1 MSTKSMITACQK
13 WYMKSA
19 HYFYLRFLKTKSIN
33 EDEKRSE
40 GILTLLLFIALIIN
54 AFFEIVLIFLHLSVN
69 NYEGIPLTVFSLIFA
84 FFILLFIAAR
94 KGYHLFAGYCF
105 VFLILASTIYGS
117 YMWGASLPMGLLSY
131 GLVVTI
137 ASIVINSRFGFI
149 IALIACSSIVITGL
163 HEHSSQII
171 PEWKQAAIEKR
182 DVISY
187 GIMIG
192 LTALLS
198 RLSNKEME
206 KSLKRARTSEQAL
219 KEERDNLEIT
229 VQERTR
235 ALRESERERMREL
248 YRFAEFGKL
257 SGGIFHDLLN
267 PLTAVSLSVEKLSAD
282 SSIKTSSSEEA
293 VRSLK
298 TAVSATK
305 KMEQFMATV
314 KKQIQ
319 SNDMRG
325 AFSLNEE
332 IEDAIELIKHKAI
345 KTNTSIIFDSA
356 ASHQTYGNPLK
367 LNQVITNLLI
377 NAIDAG
383 ATEIIVSLSASPQ
396 LENKIVCIIKDNGS
410 GMPPDISK
418 NIFTPFYT
426 TKEKGIGLGL
436 STTKDIVEE
445 HFGGSIDCQSS
456 TGNQNDSGTS
466 FTIILSSH
474 DFNSPSVN
482 RIEETEN
489 S

>member
-1 MSTKSMITACQK
+1 
-13 WYMKSA
+13 MKSA
-19 HYFYLRFLKTKSIN
+19 HYFYIRFLKPKSIN

-54 AFFEIVLIFLHLSVN
+54 AFFEIVLIFLHLTVK
-69 NYEGIPLTVFSLIFA
+69 NYTGIPLIVFSLIFA
-84 FFILLFIAAR
+84 FFIILFIATR
-94 KGYHLFAGYCF
+94 KGYYLLAGYCF

-149 IALIACSSIVITGL
+149 IAIIACSSIVVTGL

-171 PEWKQAAIEKR
+171 PEWKLAAIEKR

-229 VQERTR
+229 VQERTK

-282 SSIKTSSSEEA
+282 SSIQTSSEDA
-293 VRSLK
+293 ARSLK

-332 IEDAIELIKHKAI
+332 IEDAIELIKHKAT
-345 KTNTSIIFDSA
+345 KANTSIVFDST

-367 LNQVITNLLI
+367 FNQVITNLLI

-410 GMPPDISK
+410 GMPPEISK

-445 HFGGSIDCQSS
+445 HFSGSIDCQSF
-456 TGNQNDSGTS
+456 TGKQSDSGTS

-474 DFNSPSVN
+474 DFNPPSVN